1 MVQFKKLTTTLPG
14 GTNSYTFTD
23 ALINDASVIEVYTDN
38 DDVYPVNLEQHGNSI
53 DITLSDHAD
62 AVGVALTINNVITY
76 EPTDISGLEN
86 EIQTVSDNLSGLSTV
101 VNELSDNVDNIEGD
115 VSTLGTM
122 VTDLETSK
130 QDVLTAGENITI
142 ENNII
147 SASGGE
153 SSQEI
158 YDDTERIIGTWFGRN
173 LYRKVVSF
181 HPTSSVFSEQ
191 NHPHNITN
199 IDNVVMWKAFLRF
212 TSGTVQ
218 IIPSTQFAA
227 NLTVIGASNFGAVNK
242 TNCVFYQGLDRSA
255 HLCFYIIEYTKV
267 GE

>member
-86 EIQTVSDNLSGLSTV
+86 EIQTVSDNLSGLSEA

-142 ENNII
+142 ENNVI
-147 SASGGE
+147 SSTGG

-158 YDDTERIIGTWFGRN
+158 YDNTERVIGTWFGKT
-173 LYRKVVSF
+173 LYRKVIVLTTNIQF
-181 HPTSSVFSEQ
+181 PYLAWLDIFTNDELID
-191 NHPHNITN
+191 ITN
-199 IDNVVMWKAFLRF
+199 ARLINVPTTYTAERDAFF
-212 TSGTVQ
+212 P
-218 IIPSTQFAA
+218 I
-227 NLTVIGASNFGAVNK
+227 ASYCTINK
-242 TNCVFYQGLDRSA
+242 HINIMHFRSNYNIA
-255 HLCFYIIEYTKV
+255 LKPNTKIMIEYTKA
-267 GE
+267 GD